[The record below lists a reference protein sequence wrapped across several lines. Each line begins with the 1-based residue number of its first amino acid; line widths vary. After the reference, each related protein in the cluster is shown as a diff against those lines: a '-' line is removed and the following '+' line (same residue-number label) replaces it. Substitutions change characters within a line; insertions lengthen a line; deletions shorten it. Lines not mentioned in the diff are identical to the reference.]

1 MKKIQKYQLR
11 NKNEDKN
18 GKPNKY
24 KVSVKAHAN
33 LFPKKC
39 VPLYLEEIKFAV
51 LRCGWKVTKLYKHFY
66 FDQERCKKNFILMN
80 QKARQE
86 APDKVESGFC
96 KLLNNSNFGY
106 DCRNNLDNLTFQPIR
121 DELNELNFIKKYPSN
136 LYNPSIK
143 KFITS
148 QVIEDDIKER
158 YNNDMQKIKPDD
170 KFYTSKVKNIE
181 FRKLIETEAL
191 ESYKAKETK
200 NHRKRGLES
209 YFNVIEKAQSDSKIK
224 NVIDFS
230 DQDVASVKAVAV
242 KKKDKVKITTRFM
255 KGKMLMFSKI
265 SLKSFVYD
273 IIDIFCFPDTVITD
287 IYKKNDILKV
297 FVYLILTDTDSCS
310 LQFTFI
316 NELSCNI
323 SEDRAKDI
331 IFEILILKLADRL
344 DTSHEF
350 FERFSCRDLSTKKK
364 VGLYEVESIDNP
376 NVVTIA
382 VNPKEYL
389 EIFRSKDLNKKHKGI
404 KKSTPG
410 MNFESFS
417 TRIMDT
423 KEYTFAQKKSH
434 SLKQSRFKLSKTK
447 MHFKEELKVQFAG
460 LNDKRYYLP
469 DGVTSLPYGHFLLT
483 ELDNKKNQKNIQ
495 NVLLK
500 IKDDLIRQESNLI
513 KKCERILVLRSILN
527 QIPTYYKLDSLKRPA
542 IQQLTRTTKDYV
554 LSGLWQ

>member
-1 MKKIQKYQLR
+1 
-11 NKNEDKN
+11 
-18 GKPNKY
+18 
-24 KVSVKAHAN
+24 
-33 LFPKKC
+33 
-39 VPLYLEEIKFAV
+39 
-51 LRCGWKVTKLYKHFY
+51 
-66 FDQERCKKNFILMN
+66 
-80 QKARQE
+80 
-86 APDKVESGFC
+86 
-96 KLLNNSNFGY
+96 
-106 DCRNNLDNLTFQPIR
+106 
-121 DELNELNFIKKYPSN
+121 
-136 LYNPSIK
+136 
-143 KFITS
+143 
-148 QVIEDDIKER
+148 
-158 YNNDMQKIKPDD
+158 
-170 KFYTSKVKNIE
+170 
-181 FRKLIETEAL
+181 
-191 ESYKAKETK
+191 
-200 NHRKRGLES
+200 
-209 YFNVIEKAQSDSKIK
+209 
-224 NVIDFS
+224 
-230 DQDVASVKAVAV
+230 
-242 KKKDKVKITTRFM
+242 
-255 KGKMLMFSKI
+255 MLMFSKI
-265 SLKSFVYD
+265 SLKRFVYD
-273 IIDIFCFPDTVITD
+273 IIAIFCFPDTVIID

-323 SEDRAKDI
+323 SEDRARDI

-404 KKSTPG
+404 KKSTPD

-423 KEYTFAQKKSH
+423 REYTFAQKKSH
-434 SLKQSRFKLSKTK
+434 SLKQSRFKLPKTK
-447 MHFKEELKVQFAG
+447 MHFKEKLKVQFAG
-460 LNDKRYYLP
+460 LNDKRYYLA
-469 DGVTSLPYGHFLLT
+469 DGVTSLPYDHFLLT
-483 ELDNKKNQKNIQ
+483 ELDKKKNQKNIQ

-513 KKCERILVLRSILN
+513 KKCEKIRVLRSILN